1 MSFPQPEITS
11 LNAPYWDALK
21 QGRLTFQHCR
31 ACGHNWL
38 PAREACPTCLS
49 PDPQWKDSAGK
60 GSIVS
65 WVVYHVAYDE
75 AFKDRIPY
83 NVSCIALDEGPR
95 ILTNIVGC
103 DAGSKLAIAAP
114 VSLCIEFE
122 GDLALARFKLAE
134 PSQP

>member
-1 MSFPQPEITS
+1 MSFPQPEITAS
-11 LNAPYWDALK
+11 NAPYWNALK

-38 PAREACPTCLS
+38 PAREACPACLS
-49 PDPQWKDSAGK
+49 PDPEWKDSAGK
-60 GSIVS
+60 GKIVS

-83 NVSCIALDEGPR
+83 NVSCVVLDEGPR
-95 ILTNIVGC
+95 ILTNIV
-103 DAGSKLAIAAP
+103 DAGSRLAIAAP

-134 PSQP
+134 LS